1 MADDRQQDPGNVPDS
16 SNRDVDTASQAT
28 PKDVETNLREM
39 SIRANKRI
47 DVIRTGPVCREEEP
61 SVVETLWALIGVAV
75 GLAGVAQWLSS
86 GEEGEERMTHA
97 KAEREA
103 VDRAMTVGGMSVGE
117 ARKDA
122 PTAAVRPQ
130 GAA

>member
-1 MADDRQQDPGNVPDS
+1 M
-16 SNRDVDTASQAT
+16 
-28 PKDVETNLREM
+28 
-39 SIRANKRI
+39 
-47 DVIRTGPVCREEEP
+47 
-61 SVVETLWALIGVAV
+61 VETLWALIGVAV

-86 GEEGEERMTHA
+86 GEEGEERMTHS

-122 PTAAVRPQ
+122 PTAPSGRKVLLEGWRRPDDG
-130 GAA
+130 GATQQ